1 MAAAESA
8 AQEGDGAEAERGGG
22 GAHGLIS
29 IPIFTSSA
37 KDTSCES
44 SPDESAAR
52 LRWPVAGGAHQ
63 LRYHVEEKPVQARQP
78 EHPRHAPREAR
89 HPRLA
94 AGKQHRGE
102 MSGDEAAAPPLSG
115 SAAGAG
121 ARVVLDLLVPLYS
134 HRVVHAQHR
143 VAHPIVDRRLH
154 LAPHE
159 LPPAE
164 DRDGAADSGAERSP
178 PL

>member
-8 AQEGDGAEAERGGG
+8 AREGDGAEAGRGGG

-102 MSGDEAAAPPLSG
+102 MSGDEPAAARSLSG

-154 LAPHE
+154 LAP
-159 LPPAE
+159 LASCA
-164 DRDGAADSGAERSP
+164 R
-178 PL
+178 